1 MVCRVWFVGHRQEE
15 RGDEETQNRE
25 MRRALSLSV
34 CLLAYTC
41 YRESDLH
48 LQTLCQWFRPRWPG
62 RQKTSLFTRKVLLF
76 YTHLTVSLHNFPSL
90 CFIVFIMI
98 SIYIYI
104 CFRFNVTLSE
114 MNGDVEVI
122 PSSNSD
128 SLKDLDQD
136 EYVCLLK
143 ESQINPC
150 QESFFKWT
158 TEQMKPKNKNKGD
171 LTFLSNP

>member
-1 MVCRVWFVGHRQEE
+1 MVS
-15 RGDEETQNRE
+15 
-25 MRRALSLSV
+25 LSLS
-34 CLLAYTC
+34 L
-41 YRESDLH
+41 
-48 LQTLCQWFRPRWPG
+48 
-62 RQKTSLFTRKVLLF
+62 
-76 YTHLTVSLHNFPSL
+76 
-90 CFIVFIMI
+90 
-98 SIYIYI
+98 

-128 SLKDLDQD
+128 SLKDLDQE

-171 LTFLSNP
+171 STFLSNP

>member
-1 MVCRVWFVGHRQEE
+1 MTW
-15 RGDEETQNRE
+15 ETENKFIHQKG
-25 MRRALSLSV
+25 SV
-34 CLLAYTC
+34 V
-41 YRESDLH
+41 LH
-48 LQTLCQWFRPRWPG
+48 TLNC
-62 RQKTSLFTRKVLLF
+62 
-76 YTHLTVSLHNFPSL
+76 LTVHNFPSL

-98 SIYIYI
+98 SIYI